1 MEETEAGRL
10 NLEMWTQTYQGQ
22 NIDVYTSLFSTVA
35 GTNPQVLQC
44 FYLFCSCKQ
53 MKEIENDRENL
64 INKMLATYI

>member
-22 NIDVYTSLFSTVA
+22 NIDVYTSLFGTVA

-44 FYLFCSCKQ
+44 FTCFAVA
-53 MKEIENDRENL
+53 
-64 INKMLATYI
+64 NK